1 MREDS
6 PNHPLPPFHFHHH
19 STRFLFSTPKLMP
32 QAETILFKRTTIV
45 GPGLLGASIAMGL
58 RDKNISEEIWAWLR
72 DEKKADAC
80 RKSIWCDRALID
92 LEEAVKGSDLIIL
105 CTPVESILD
114 QLDRISQWAGE
125 GCVVTDVGSLK
136 KEICE
141 RAEQVFENKSSF
153 FIGSHPMAGS
163 EKAGMEFA
171 SAELLSQKNCIITPT
186 KNTGKVEINKISML
200 WERLG
205 MEVSSM
211 GIEEHDEVMSWISHL
226 PHLVASSLI
235 NAIISRNPKMVRYCG
250 NGLRDTTRIAAGN
263 PQMWMQILLGNKE
276 NLKQGIDDLIESL
289 EGFKEALS
297 NGDQVNLQKKT

>member
-1 MREDS
+1 
-6 PNHPLPPFHFHHH
+6 
-19 STRFLFSTPKLMP
+19 
-32 QAETILFKRTTIV
+32 
-45 GPGLLGASIAMGL
+45 LLGASIAMGL

-171 SAELLSQKNCIITPT
+171 SADLLIQKRCILTPA
-186 KNTGKVEINKISML
+186 KNTREENLKKITELWKRVGMSVTSMD
-200 WERLG
+200 
-205 MEVSSM
+205 MD
-211 GIEEHDEVMSWISHL
+211 EHDEIMSWISHL

-235 NAIISRNPKMVRYCG
+235 NTIISRVPEMSRYCG

-263 PQMWMQILLGNKE
+263 PQMWMQILLGNKK
-276 NLKQGIDDLIESL
+276 NLKRGIDDLIESL
-289 EGFKEALS
+289 EEFKEALS
-297 NGDQVNLQKKT
+297 EGDQVNILKILQYAKDSRDLLDEY

>member
-1 MREDS
+1 
-6 PNHPLPPFHFHHH
+6 
-19 STRFLFSTPKLMP
+19 MP

-45 GPGLLGASIAMGL
+45 GPGLLGASIGMGL

-92 LEEAVKGSDLIIL
+92 LEEAVEGSDLIIL

-171 SAELLSQKNCIITPT
+171 SADLLIQKRCILTPT
-186 KNTGKVEINKISML
+186 KNTREEDLKKISEL
-200 WERLG
+200 WKRVG
-205 MEVSSM
+205 MEVTSM
-211 GIEEHDEVMSWISHL
+211 DMDEHDEIMSWISHL

-235 NAIISRNPKMVRYCG
+235 NAIISRNPEMSRYCG

-276 NLKQGIDDLIESL
+276 NLEGGINDLIKSL
-289 EGFKEALS
+289 EEFKEALS
-297 NGDQVNLQKKT
+297 NKDRVNLLKILQSAKDSRDLLDEY

>member
-1 MREDS
+1 
-6 PNHPLPPFHFHHH
+6 
-19 STRFLFSTPKLMP
+19 MP

-58 RDKNISEEIWAWLR
+58 KDKKISGEIWAWLR
-72 DEKKADAC
+72 DEKKADVC
-80 RKSIWCDRALID
+80 GKTYWCDRALID
-92 LEEAVKGSDLIIL
+92 LKEAVTGSDLILL

-114 QLDRISQWAGE
+114 QLDPISQWAEE
-125 GCVVTDVGSLK
+125 GCIVTDVGSLK

-141 RAEQVFENKSSF
+141 KGEQAFKHKSSS

-171 SAELLSQKNCIITPT
+171 SAELLSQKHCIVTPS
-186 KNTGKVEINKISML
+186 KNTSKDDINKISML

-211 GIEEHDEVMSWISHL
+211 GIEEHDEVISWISHL

-289 EGFKEALS
+289 DGFKRALAD
-297 NGDQVNLQKKT
+297 GDRVNLQKKLQSAKDSRDLLDEY

>member
-1 MREDS
+1 
-6 PNHPLPPFHFHHH
+6 
-19 STRFLFSTPKLMP
+19 MP
-32 QAETILFKRTTIV
+32 QAETILFKRATIV

-58 RDKNISEEIWAWLR
+58 REKKISGETWVWLR
-72 DEKKADAC
+72 DENKADAC
-80 RKSIWCDRALID
+80 GKSYWCDRALID
-92 LEEAVKGSDLIIL
+92 LKEAVIGSDLVLL
-105 CTPVESILD
+105 CTPVESILEH
-114 QLDRISQWAGE
+114 LDRISQWVGE
-125 GCVVTDVGSLK
+125 GCIVSDVGSLK

-141 RAEQVFENKSSF
+141 KGEQVFENKPSV

-171 SAELLSQKNCIITPT
+171 YADLLSQKHCIVTPT
-186 KNTGKVEINKISML
+186 KNTSEDDIYKISML

-263 PQMWMQILLGNKE
+263 PKMWMQILLGNKE
-276 NLKQGIDDLIESL
+276 NLQQGIDDLLKSL
-289 EGFKEALS
+289 EEFREALS
-297 NGDQVNLQKKT
+297 NGDRVDLLKMLQSAKDSRDLLDEY

>member
-1 MREDS
+1 
-6 PNHPLPPFHFHHH
+6 
-19 STRFLFSTPKLMP
+19 MP

-58 RDKNISEEIWAWLR
+58 KDKKISGEIWAWLR
-72 DEKKADAC
+72 DEKKADVC
-80 RKSIWCDRALID
+80 GKSYWCDRALID
-92 LEEAVKGSDLIIL
+92 LKEAVTGSDLIIL

-114 QLDRISQWAGE
+114 QLDPISQWAEE
-125 GCVVTDVGSLK
+125 GCIVTDVGSLK

-141 RAEQVFENKSSF
+141 KGEEVFENKSSS

-171 SAELLSQKNCIITPT
+171 SAELLSQKHCIVTPT
-186 KNTGKVEINKISML
+186 KNTSKDDINKISML

-235 NAIISRNPKMVRYCG
+235 NAIISRNPKMIRYCG

-276 NLKQGIDDLIESL
+276 NLKRGIDDLIESL

-297 NGDQVNLQKKT
+297 NGDQVNLQKKLQSAKDSRDLLDEY

>member
-1 MREDS
+1 
-6 PNHPLPPFHFHHH
+6 
-19 STRFLFSTPKLMP
+19 MP
-32 QAETILFKRTTIV
+32 QAETTLFKRTTIV

-58 RDKNISEEIWAWLR
+58 RDKNISGEIWAWLR

-80 RKSIWCDRALID
+80 RKSIWCDHALVD
-92 LEEAVKGSDLIIL
+92 LQEAVKGSDLIIM

-141 RAEQVFENKSSF
+141 RAEQVFKNKPSF
-153 FIGSHPMAGS
+153 FIGSHPMTGS

-171 SAELLSQKNCIITPT
+171 SADLLIQKRCILTPA
-186 KNTGKVEINKISML
+186 KNTREEDLKKLREL
-200 WERLG
+200 WKRVG
-205 MEVSSM
+205 MEVTNM
-211 GIEEHDEVMSWISHL
+211 GMDEHDEIMSWISHL
-226 PHLVASSLI
+226 PHLTASALM
-235 NAIISRNPKMVRYCG
+235 NAITHRNMKMSRFSG

-276 NLKQGIDDLIESL
+276 NLQQGIESLIESL
-289 EGFKEALS
+289 ERFKEALS
-297 NGDQVNLQKKT
+297 SGDRLNLLKFLQSAKDSRDSLDDC

>member
-1 MREDS
+1 
-6 PNHPLPPFHFHHH
+6 
-19 STRFLFSTPKLMP
+19 MP

-171 SAELLSQKNCIITPT
+171 SADLLIQKRCILTPA
-186 KNTGKVEINKISML
+186 KNTREENLKKITELWKRVGMSVTSMD
-200 WERLG
+200 
-205 MEVSSM
+205 MD
-211 GIEEHDEVMSWISHL
+211 EHDEIMSWISHL

-235 NAIISRNPKMVRYCG
+235 NAIIKKVPEMSRYCG

-276 NLKQGIDDLIESL
+276 NLKRGIDDLIESL
-289 EGFKEALS
+289 EGFKVALS
-297 NGDQVNLQKKT
+297 VGDQVKLLKILQSAKDSRDLLDEY

>member
-1 MREDS
+1 
-6 PNHPLPPFHFHHH
+6 
-19 STRFLFSTPKLMP
+19 MP

-45 GPGLLGASIAMGL
+45 GPGLLGASIGMGL

-92 LEEAVKGSDLIIL
+92 LEEAVEGSDLIIL

-141 RAEQVFENKSSF
+141 RAEQAFENKSSF

-171 SAELLSQKNCIITPT
+171 SADLLIQKRCILTPA
-186 KNTGKVEINKISML
+186 KNTREEDLKKITELWTRVGMAVTSMD
-200 WERLG
+200 
-205 MEVSSM
+205 MD
-211 GIEEHDEVMSWISHL
+211 EHDEIMSWISHL

-235 NAIISRNPKMVRYCG
+235 KAIITRAPEMSRYCG

-276 NLKQGIDDLIESL
+276 NLEQGIDDLIKSL
-289 EGFKEALS
+289 KQFKEVLS
-297 NGDQVNLQKKT
+297 SGDRVNLLKILQSAKDSRDLLDEY

>member
-1 MREDS
+1 
-6 PNHPLPPFHFHHH
+6 
-19 STRFLFSTPKLMP
+19 MP

-58 RDKNISEEIWAWLR
+58 RDKNISGEIWAWLR

-80 RKSIWCDRALID
+80 RKSIWCDRALVEIK
-92 LEEAVKGSDLIIL
+92 EAVKGSDLIIL

-114 QLDRISQWAGE
+114 QLDPISQWAGD

-141 RAEQVFENKSSF
+141 KGEQVFENKPSF
-153 FIGSHPMAGS
+153 FIGSHPMTGS

-171 SAELLSQKNCIITPT
+171 SADLLSQKNCIVTPT
-186 KNTGKVEINKISML
+186 KNTSEDEINKITMM
-200 WERLG
+200 WKRLG
-205 MEVSSM
+205 MEVTSM
-211 GIEEHDEVMSWISHL
+211 DMDEHDEIMSWISHL

-235 NAIISRNPKMVRYCG
+235 NAIISRNPEMSRYCG

-276 NLKQGIDDLIESL
+276 NLEGGINDLIKSL
-289 EGFKEALS
+289 EEFKEALS
-297 NGDQVNLQKKT
+297 NKDRVNLLKILQSAKDSRDLLDEY

>member
-1 MREDS
+1 
-6 PNHPLPPFHFHHH
+6 
-19 STRFLFSTPKLMP
+19 MP

-58 RDKNISEEIWAWLR
+58 REKNISGEIWVWLR

-80 RKSIWCDRALID
+80 GKSYWCDRALID
-92 LEEAVKGSDLIIL
+92 LKEAVIGSDLVLL
-105 CTPVESILD
+105 CTPVESILE

-125 GCVVTDVGSLK
+125 RCIVSDVGSLK

-141 RAEQVFENKSSF
+141 KGEQVFENKPSV

-171 SAELLSQKNCIITPT
+171 SADLLIQKRCILTPT
-186 KNTGKVEINKISML
+186 KNTREEDLKKISEL
-200 WERLG
+200 WTRVG
-205 MEVSSM
+205 MEVTSM
-211 GIEEHDEVMSWISHL
+211 DMDEHDEIMSWISHL

-235 NAIISRNPKMVRYCG
+235 NAIISRDPEMSRYCG

-276 NLKQGIDDLIESL
+276 NLQQGIDDFIKSL
-289 EGFKEALS
+289 EEFKEALS
-297 NGDQVNLQKKT
+297 NGDRVDLLKMLQSARDSRDLLDEY

>member
-1 MREDS
+1 
-6 PNHPLPPFHFHHH
+6 
-19 STRFLFSTPKLMP
+19 MP

-171 SAELLSQKNCIITPT
+171 SADLLIQKRCILTPA
-186 KNTGKVEINKISML
+186 KNTREENLKKITELWKRVGMSVTSMD
-200 WERLG
+200 
-205 MEVSSM
+205 MD
-211 GIEEHDEVMSWISHL
+211 EHDEIMSWISHL

-235 NAIISRNPKMVRYCG
+235 NAIITKVPEMSRYCG

-276 NLKQGIDDLIESL
+276 NLKRGIDDLIESL

-297 NGDQVNLQKKT
+297 DGDQVNLLKILQSAKDSRDLLDEY

>member
-1 MREDS
+1 
-6 PNHPLPPFHFHHH
+6 
-19 STRFLFSTPKLMP
+19 MP
-32 QAETILFKRTTIV
+32 QAETTLFKRTTIV

-58 RDKNISEEIWAWLR
+58 KDKKISGEIWAWLR
-72 DEKKADAC
+72 DEQKADAC
-80 RKSIWCDRALID
+80 GKSYWCDRALID
-92 LEEAVKGSDLIIL
+92 LKEAVTGSDLILL

-114 QLDRISQWAGE
+114 QLDPISQWAAE
-125 GCVVTDVGSLK
+125 GCIVTDVGSLK
-136 KEICE
+136 KGICE
-141 RAEQVFENKSSF
+141 KGEQAFENKSSS

-163 EKAGMEFA
+163 EKTGMEFA
-171 SAELLSQKNCIITPT
+171 SAEILSQKHCIVTPT
-186 KNTGKVEINKISML
+186 KNTSKDDINKISML

-211 GIEEHDEVMSWISHL
+211 GVEEHDEVMSWISHL

-276 NLKQGIDDLIESL
+276 NLKRGIDDLIENL

-297 NGDQVNLQKKT
+297 DGDQLNLLKILKSAKDSRDLLDEY

>member
-1 MREDS
+1 
-6 PNHPLPPFHFHHH
+6 
-19 STRFLFSTPKLMP
+19 MP

-58 RDKNISEEIWAWLR
+58 KDKKISGEIWAWLR
-72 DEKKADAC
+72 DEQKADAC
-80 RKSIWCDRALID
+80 GKSYWCDRALID
-92 LEEAVKGSDLIIL
+92 LKEAVTGSDLILL

-114 QLDRISQWAGE
+114 QLDPISQWAAE
-125 GCVVTDVGSLK
+125 GCIVTDVGSLK

-141 RAEQVFENKSSF
+141 KGEQVFENKPSF

-171 SAELLSQKNCIITPT
+171 SAELLSQKKCIVTPT
-186 KNTGKVEINKISML
+186 KKNSKDHFNKISML
-200 WERLG
+200 WKRLG

-211 GIEEHDEVMSWISHL
+211 GVEEHDEVMSWISHL

-276 NLKQGIDDLIESL
+276 NLKRGIDDLIESL

-297 NGDQVNLQKKT
+297 DGDQVNLLKILQSAKDSRDLLDEY

>member
-1 MREDS
+1 
-6 PNHPLPPFHFHHH
+6 
-19 STRFLFSTPKLMP
+19 MP

-45 GPGLLGASIAMGL
+45 GAGLLGASIAMGL

-80 RKSIWCDRALID
+80 RKSIWCDRALTD

-171 SAELLSQKNCIITPT
+171 SADLLIQKRCILTPA
-186 KNTGKVEINKISML
+186 KNTREENLKKITELWKRVGMSVTSMD
-200 WERLG
+200 
-205 MEVSSM
+205 MD
-211 GIEEHDEVMSWISHL
+211 EHDEIMSWISHL

-235 NAIISRNPKMVRYCG
+235 NTIISRVPEMSRYCG

-263 PQMWMQILLGNKE
+263 PQMWMQILLGNKK
-276 NLKQGIDDLIESL
+276 NLKRGIDDLIESL
-289 EGFKEALS
+289 EEFKEALS
-297 NGDQVNLQKKT
+297 EGDQVNILKILQYAKDSRDLLDEY

>member
-1 MREDS
+1 
-6 PNHPLPPFHFHHH
+6 
-19 STRFLFSTPKLMP
+19 MP

-58 RDKNISEEIWAWLR
+58 RDKNISEEIWVWLR

-171 SAELLSQKNCIITPT
+171 SADLLIQKRCILTPA
-186 KNTGKVEINKISML
+186 KNTREENLKKITELWKRVGMSVTSMD
-200 WERLG
+200 
-205 MEVSSM
+205 MD
-211 GIEEHDEVMSWISHL
+211 EHDEIMSWISHL

-235 NAIISRNPKMVRYCG
+235 NAIITKVPEMSRYCG

-276 NLKQGIDDLIESL
+276 NLKRGIDDLIESL
-289 EGFKEALS
+289 EGFKVALS
-297 NGDQVNLQKKT
+297 DGDQVKLLKILQSAKDSRDLLNEY

>member
-1 MREDS
+1 
-6 PNHPLPPFHFHHH
+6 
-19 STRFLFSTPKLMP
+19 MP

-45 GPGLLGASIAMGL
+45 GPGLLGASIGMGL

-80 RKSIWCDRALID
+80 RKSIWCDRTLID
-92 LEEAVKGSDLIIL
+92 LEEAVEGSDLIIL

-171 SAELLSQKNCIITPT
+171 SADLLIQKRCILTPA
-186 KNTGKVEINKISML
+186 KNTREEDLKKITELWTRVGMAVTSMD
-200 WERLG
+200 
-205 MEVSSM
+205 MD
-211 GIEEHDEVMSWISHL
+211 EHDEIMSWISHL

-235 NAIISRNPKMVRYCG
+235 KAIITRVPEMSRYCG

-276 NLKQGIDDLIESL
+276 NLEQGIDDLIKSL
-289 EGFKEALS
+289 EQFKEVLS
-297 NGDQVNLQKKT
+297 SGDRVNLLKILQSAKDSRDLLDEY

>member
-1 MREDS
+1 
-6 PNHPLPPFHFHHH
+6 
-19 STRFLFSTPKLMP
+19 MP

-58 RDKNISEEIWAWLR
+58 TDKKISGEIWAWLR

-80 RKSIWCDRALID
+80 WKSTWCDRALVD
-92 LEEAVKGSDLIIL
+92 LDEAVKGSDLIIL

-114 QLDRISQWAGE
+114 KLDRISQWSGE

-171 SAELLSQKNCIITPT
+171 SADLLIQKRCILTPT
-186 KNTGKVEINKISML
+186 KNTREEDLKKISEL
-200 WERLG
+200 WKRVG
-205 MEVSSM
+205 MEVTSM
-211 GIEEHDEVMSWISHL
+211 DMDEHDEIMSWISHL

-235 NAIISRNPKMVRYCG
+235 NAIICRDPEMSRYCG

-276 NLKQGIDDLIESL
+276 NLAKGIDELIESL
-289 EGFKEALS
+289 EEFKEVLS
-297 NGDQVNLQKKT
+297 NGDRVNLLKILQSAKDSRELLDEY

>member
-1 MREDS
+1 
-6 PNHPLPPFHFHHH
+6 
-19 STRFLFSTPKLMP
+19 MP

-58 RDKNISEEIWAWLR
+58 RDKNISGEIWVWLR

-80 RKSIWCDRALID
+80 EKSYWCDRALID
-92 LEEAVKGSDLIIL
+92 LKEAVNGSDLILL

-125 GCVVTDVGSLK
+125 GCIVTDVGSLK
-136 KEICE
+136 REICE
-141 RAEQVFENKSSF
+141 KGEQVFKNKSSI

-171 SAELLSQKNCIITPT
+171 SADLLIQKHCIVTPT
-186 KNTGKVEINKISML
+186 QNIREDDIIKISKL
-200 WERLG
+200 WKRLG

-211 GIEEHDEVMSWISHL
+211 GMKEHDGVMSWISHL
-226 PHLVASSLI
+226 PHLAASSLI
-235 NAIISRNPKMVRYCG
+235 NSIISRNPKMIRYSG

-276 NLKQGIDDLIESL
+276 NLQQGIDDFIKSL
-289 EGFKEALS
+289 EEFKEALT
-297 NGDQVNLQKKT
+297 NGDRVDLLKMLQSAKDSRDLLDEF

>member
-1 MREDS
+1 
-6 PNHPLPPFHFHHH
+6 
-19 STRFLFSTPKLMP
+19 MP

-58 RDKNISEEIWAWLR
+58 NDKKISGEIWAWLR

-80 RKSIWCDRALID
+80 GKSYWCDRALID
-92 LEEAVKGSDLIIL
+92 LKEAVTGSDLILL

-114 QLDRISQWAGE
+114 QLDPISQWAEE
-125 GCVVTDVGSLK
+125 GCIVSDVGSLK

-141 RAEQVFENKSSF
+141 KAEQAFENKSSF

-163 EKAGMEFA
+163 EKVGMEFA
-171 SAELLSQKNCIITPT
+171 SAELLSQKKCIITPT
-186 KNTGKVEINKISML
+186 KNTSKNEINKISIL

-211 GIEEHDEVMSWISHL
+211 GIEEHDKVMSWISHL

-276 NLKQGIDDLIESL
+276 NLKRGIDDLIESL

-297 NGDQVNLQKKT
+297 DGDQGSLLKILQSAKDSRDLLDE